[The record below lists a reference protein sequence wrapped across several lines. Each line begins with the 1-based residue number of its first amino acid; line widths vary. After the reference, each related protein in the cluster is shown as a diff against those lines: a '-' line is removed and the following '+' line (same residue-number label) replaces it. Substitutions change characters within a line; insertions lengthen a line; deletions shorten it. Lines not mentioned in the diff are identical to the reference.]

1 MQCGIPK
8 FLNNETKVIGT
19 LGYGALGAVQKV
31 LYNSEKKV
39 AKVLKCN
46 DCDLS
51 RKKFIKKPKLWE
63 NWNTTMWQQLKKYV

>member
-1 MQCGIPK
+1 MSEFKITSFAVLQCGIPK

-19 LGYGALGAVQKV
+19 LGAVQKV

-46 DCDLS
+46 DWDLS
-51 RKKFIKKPKLWE
+51 RKKFIKKPKL
-63 NWNTTMWQQLKKYV
+63 